1 MCKEY
6 SSVKGCCW
14 AGSAAFP
21 LFPIS
26 LDILTAWLLHAD
38 LARGTS
44 AKLSEKL
51 SRAIKMELVAFDPAS
66 SPVSAIDFNSG
77 GACRL
82 FSLCRCWSVTLNL
95 TSNLC
100 CLKKKKKKL
109 TSLNKGV
116 WWTGLLVCVTLSEWH
131 HNRVGMPRSKQ
142 RSLSKRR
149 LNVSVDL
156 VSVWISTACSPAC

>member
-6 SSVKGCCW
+6 SSLKGCCC

-38 LARGTS
+38 LAWGTS

-66 SPVSAIDFNSG
+66 SPVIDFNG
-77 GACRL
+77 DGACRL
-82 FSLCRCWSVTLNL
+82 ISLCCCCSVTLNL

-100 CLKKKKKKL
+100 CLKKKNWL
-109 TSLNKGV
+109 CQTRVNG
-116 WWTGLLVCVTLSEWH
+116 GLGCCLCCVTLGECH
-131 HNRVGMPRSKQ
+131 HNRVGMPRSHQ
-142 RSLSKRR
+142 RSLS
-149 LNVSVDL
+149 
-156 VSVWISTACSPAC
+156 SPPPNDAWTFLLTLCLSE